1 MGDVRSFDNGD
12 MRLLETVAAH
22 AGMALQNSRL
32 IDQLRHE
39 SLHDALTGLPNRVLL
54 RNDTVDELL
63 AIGREQSRG
72 CAIMIMDLD
81 GFKEVN
87 DTLGHQHGDELLKA
101 VASRTVD
108 AAGSRVTVARLGGDE
123 FALMVPD
130 CPDAS
135 EARDI
140 AARVLAALRPP
151 TILDGIPVQVGA
163 SIGVALAPFHAADV
177 TGLLRYADVAM
188 YGAKS
193 AGGGVK
199 VYESDSDT
207 SSPDRLAMITE
218 LRDALDM
225 GELGIHVQPKASLT
239 GGTTAAV
246 EVLARWD
253 HPRRG
258 VLFPDEFIPL
268 AERSGLIHQ
277 LTVHVLRLALHSCA
291 EWRDLGTE
299 VSIAVNLSPRSLVD
313 PGLCAT
319 VSQLLVEAEVPARL
333 LTLEI
338 TESTVMAD
346 PELAVRSLQSLR
358 ALGVRLSV
366 DDFGVGHSSLS
377 NLRRLPV
384 QELKIDRSFV
394 AALGNDVDSAVIVR
408 SIVDLGRNLALD
420 VVAEGVETKLAWD
433 RLQAMGCQVAQGYFV
448 ARPMAPEL
456 LLGWLQRWN
465 RQHPAAPSAVAARSG
480 LPG

>member
-1 MGDVRSFDNGD
+1 
-12 MRLLETVAAH
+12 L
-22 AGMALQNSRL
+22 AL
-32 IDQLRHE
+32 
-39 SLHDALTGLPNRVLL
+39 
-54 RNDTVDELL
+54 
-63 AIGREQSRG
+63 
-72 CAIMIMDLD
+72 
-81 GFKEVN
+81 
-87 DTLGHQHGDELLKA
+87 
-101 VASRTVD
+101 
-108 AAGSRVTVARLGGDE
+108 
-123 FALMVPD
+123 
-130 CPDAS
+130 
-135 EARDI
+135 
-140 AARVLAALRPP
+140 
-151 TILDGIPVQVGA
+151 
-163 SIGVALAPFHAADV
+163 
-177 TGLLRYADVAM
+177 
-188 YGAKS
+188 
-193 AGGGVK
+193 
-199 VYESDSDT
+199 
-207 SSPDRLAMITE
+207 ITE

-225 GELGIHVQPKASLT
+225 GDLGIHVQPKASLT
-239 GGTTAAV
+239 GGSSAAV

-291 EWRDLGTE
+291 EWRAKGTE

-319 VSQLLVEAEVPARL
+319 VSQLLVEADVPARL

-346 PELAVRSLQSLR
+346 PELAVRSLHALR
-358 ALGVRLSV
+358 TLGVRLSV

-384 QELKIDRSFV
+384 LELKIDRSFV
-394 AALGNDVDSAVIVR
+394 AALGSDVDSAVIVR

-448 ARPMAPEL
+448 ARPMAPDL
-456 LLGWLQRWN
+456 LLAWLTRWN
-465 RQHPAAPSAVAARSG
+465 RQHPAEPSSVVAQSG